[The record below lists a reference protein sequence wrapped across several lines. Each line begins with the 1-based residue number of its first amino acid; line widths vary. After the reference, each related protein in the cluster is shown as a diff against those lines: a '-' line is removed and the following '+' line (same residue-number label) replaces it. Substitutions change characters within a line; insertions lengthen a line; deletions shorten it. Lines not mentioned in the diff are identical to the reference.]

1 MDAYDFYHDD
11 EYDDYDVDDVCC
23 ELCGCCCEAG
33 EGCRWDEPVTLEER
47 RAMGDDML
55 YPTYNIFGEWEN

>member
-1 MDAYDFYHDD
+1 MDEGYYDLID
-11 EYDDYDVDDVCC
+11 EVIDEVF
-23 ELCGCCCEAG
+23 EHG
-33 EGCRWDEPVTLEER
+33 DEPVTLEER